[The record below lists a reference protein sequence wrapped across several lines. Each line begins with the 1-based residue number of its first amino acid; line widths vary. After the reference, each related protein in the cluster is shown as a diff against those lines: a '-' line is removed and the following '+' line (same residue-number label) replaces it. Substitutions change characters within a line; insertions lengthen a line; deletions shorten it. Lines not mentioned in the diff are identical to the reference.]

1 MDTKFEVI
9 DENTVTVTEEG
20 SHYILIDKVN
30 GGWRAKAYFNG
41 GVTVVSKGAHASF
54 TSAYDNLKD
63 AVKVA
68 ASHLASAEL

>member
-1 MDTKFEVI
+1 MNTKFEII

-41 GVTVVSKGAHASF
+41 GAIVV
-54 TSAYDNLKD
+54 
-63 AVKVA
+63 
-68 ASHLASAEL
+68 

>member
-30 GGWRAKAYFNG
+30 GSWRAKAYFNG
-41 GVTVVSKGAHASF
+41 GATVVSKGVHASF

-63 AVKVA
+63 AVKSA
-68 ASHLASAEL
+68 ANHLSSVEL

>member
-1 MDTKFEVI
+1 MNTKFEVI

-41 GVTVVSKGAHASF
+41 GAIVVSKGVHMSF
-54 TSAYDNLKD
+54 TSAYDSLKD
-63 AVKVA
+63 AVKSA
-68 ASHLASAEL
+68 ANHLSSVEL

>member
-9 DENTVTVTEEG
+9 DENTVTVTGEG

-30 GGWRAKAYFNG
+30 GSWRAKAYFNS
-41 GVTVVSKGAHASF
+41 GVTVASKGAHASF

-63 AVKVA
+63 AVKAA

>member
-20 SHYILIDKVN
+20 SHYILIDKAN
-30 GGWRAKAYFNG
+30 GSWRAKACFNG
-41 GVTVVSKGAHASF
+41 GATVVSKGSHTSF

-63 AVKVA
+63 AVKAA
-68 ASHLASAEL
+68 ASHLTSVEL

>member
-30 GGWRAKAYFNG
+30 GIWRAKAYFNG
-41 GVTVVSKGAHASF
+41 GATVVSKGAHTSF

-63 AVKVA
+63 AVKA
-68 ASHLASAEL
+68 AVRHMASAEL